1 MQEKRNEQTTGTKTI
16 KKIGKTT
23 YEVIVHFND
32 KSSETMQDK
41 LKRIMLREFRRKSDE
56 KKMILIKKSLT
67 SSNRKNSKVYV
78 GLILQYHKSRKK
90 IAWMNLK

>member
-1 MQEKRNEQTTGTKTI
+1 MYENKNEQTTGTKTT

-23 YEVIVHFND
+23 YEVIVHFNY

-41 LKRIMLREFRRKSDE
+41 LKRILLRELRRKSDK

-67 SSNRKNSKVYV
+67 SSNR
-78 GLILQYHKSRKK
+78 ICKSRTFS
-90 IAWMNLK
+90 ISFL

>member
-56 KKMILIKKSLT
+56 KKKMILIKKSLT
-67 SSNRKNSKVYV
+67 SSNRKNCQIDSYK
-78 GLILQYHKSRKK
+78 LWCKACSL
-90 IAWMNLK
+90 